1 MKVVSID
8 GEMLTKFAKN
18 MLTELLNDRNEP
30 EEVCIYVVRKHICLM
45 TGNDLATDLLSFN
58 E

>member
-1 MKVVSID
+1 MYVVSID

-45 TGNDLATDLLSFN
+45 TGNKLATFQVSLT